1 MAASGWYRDPT
12 GQADGRYW
20 DGQRWSDQ
28 VDRQG
33 VTVSSP
39 IDPLHAETPPAPG
52 SDYVIPSTPSAASTP
67 SQTIAV
73 QTEKNSVVGPVFAAI
88 AVVVAIA
95 ALIVALSNNSDD
107 DTEESPTTTAE
118 APAPT
123 EAPEGE

>member
-39 IDPLHAETPPAPG
+39 IDPAQAATPPSPG
-52 SDYVIPSTPSAASTP
+52 SDYVVPSAPSSAG
-67 SQTIAV
+67 SQTVAV
-73 QTEKNSVVGPVFAAI
+73 QSAKSSVVGPVFAAI
-88 AVVVAIA
+88 AVVVAIV
-95 ALIVALSNNSDD
+95 ALVVALSNNSDD
-107 DTEESPTTTAE
+107 DTEPEESPTTTA
-118 APAPT
+118 A
-123 EAPEGE
+123 EAPETTAGE